1 MGSRKAP
8 RAELVVADAQSLP
21 FEDAS
26 ISAVVCGFG
35 IRNVSDP
42 EKAIREVRRVLGKGG
57 VFVTLEFFRPERAI
71 TRLFHSVYASCI
83 LPGVGGALSGDK
95 GAYAYLARSMDGFLS
110 RSEYER
116 ALRQAGFENV
126 TAEDLTFG
134 VASLVRAQ
142 VGS

>member
-1 MGSRKAP
+1 MGSKKAP
-8 RAELVVADAQSLP
+8 RAELVVADAQALP

-57 VFVTLEFFRPERAI
+57 VFVTLEFFRPERAL
-71 TRLFHSVYASCI
+71 TRLFHAVYASCI
-83 LPGVGGALSGDK
+83 LPSVGGALSGEK

-116 ALRQAGFENV
+116 ALCQAGFEKV